1 MKSKLLKKST
11 LCFFYLPFVAGILTL
26 APNKLTAQ
34 TQVFA
39 NQVTFEDN
47 VDNAINATQENGDFA
62 TLNSYGGV
70 AVGIGAYSGE
80 LELQFP
86 STVPANTTTFIKID
100 FDNDVL
106 NSLLGGSL
114 GDLLAD
120 VLGNVILGDHYFD
133 VEARFFDG
141 STSNTVFN
149 STSRIPPSDTRYR
162 IVKDAEGNF
171 FIAITPDQA
180 YNRIYIE
187 DNTDALLIGLFNSMN
202 VYNVSYYTDNECAIT
217 PLFTD
222 FDGQGLTVDLL
233 GIGKAGVTNP
243 EFVIDENPDN
253 FSEIS
258 LGAINIIAS
267 IRQNV
272 YFPNTYQPDEEFS
285 VTLKTDPTL
294 VTLGLLNN
302 VQVIAYNDGSQVYVE
317 NISSVLSLDLLTLLQ
332 NGERAKIVFTPGVS
346 FDRVSVRLTSL
357 LNVNIAQ
364 TLDVYEIAVEGPDT
378 PTTDEESQL
387 FCAETNPTVEDL
399 EVNEP
404 SVIWYDQPTG
414 GTAYDASD
422 PLMDNTSYYG
432 AQIIDGCESEGRL
445 EVEVTI
451 GDAPT
456 PTTNNTEQDFC
467 VVDNPTVADIQVN
480 ETNVTWYDQPT
491 EGTPYNSTDPL
502 SDNTTY
508 YASLTDASS
517 SCESSVRLAVL
528 VNVGDAPTPTTNN
541 TEQDFCV
548 VDNPTV
554 ANIQV
559 NETDVTW
566 YDQPTEGTPYNS
578 TDPLSDNTTYYA
590 SLTDATSGCESSVR
604 LAVLVNV
611 GDAPTPTTD
620 NTEQDFCVVDNPTI
634 ADIQVNETDVT
645 WYDQPTGGTP
655 YNSTDPLSDN
665 TTYYASLT
673 DANSGCES
681 SVRLA
686 VLVNVGDAP
695 TPTTNNT
702 EQDFCVVDNPTIAD
716 IQVNETD
723 VTWYDQPTGGTPY
736 NSTDPLSDN
745 TTYYA
750 SLTDANSGCE
760 SSVRLAVLVNVG
772 DAPTPTTNNTEQD
785 FCVADDPTVADIQ
798 VNETDVTWYDQPTEG
813 TPYNSTDPLS
823 DNTTYYASLTDASSG
838 CESSVRLAV
847 LVNVGDGPT
856 PTTDNTEQDFCVID
870 NPTVADIQVNET
882 DVTWYDQP
890 TEGTPYN
897 STDPLS
903 DNTTYYASL
912 TDASSGC
919 ESSVRLAVLVTLSVP
934 ADPVITSNATGE
946 VCLETLV
953 SYSTEPGNQ
962 NYIWTATGGNIVDG
976 GGTTDNTVSIL
987 WTEMENTSVSVSYD
1001 SNTSCGTG
1009 NTTTFEEIVMVCA
1022 DLTINKTV
1030 DNKQPTIGEIITFT
1044 IAVTN
1049 EGPNDFMDVQI
1060 SEDMPSG
1067 FELVDF
1073 TTSLG
1078 TYNPV
1083 TSIWQI
1089 DVLPANVTATL
1100 EIRSEVLGEGN
1111 HTNVASIVTST
1122 PTDMGVLNN
1131 SSEIE
1136 VEPLCLIVYNEF
1148 SPNGDGVN
1156 DQFVISCIENF
1167 PNNTLQI
1174 FNRYGSLVF
1183 KANQYSNEWDGRAN
1197 VSGITNTGDV
1207 LPAGTYF
1214 YILEMDNASSKS
1226 GWVYLA
1232 K

>member
-1 MKSKLLKKST
+1 
-11 LCFFYLPFVAGILTL
+11 
-26 APNKLTAQ
+26 
-34 TQVFA
+34 
-39 NQVTFEDN
+39 
-47 VDNAINATQENGDFA
+47 
-62 TLNSYGGV
+62 
-70 AVGIGAYSGE
+70 
-80 LELQFP
+80 
-86 STVPANTTTFIKID
+86 
-100 FDNDVL
+100 
-106 NSLLGGSL
+106 
-114 GDLLAD
+114 
-120 VLGNVILGDHYFD
+120 
-133 VEARFFDG
+133 
-141 STSNTVFN
+141 
-149 STSRIPPSDTRYR
+149 
-162 IVKDAEGNF
+162 
-171 FIAITPDQA
+171 
-180 YNRIYIE
+180 
-187 DNTDALLIGLFNSMN
+187 
-202 VYNVSYYTDNECAIT
+202 
-217 PLFTD
+217 
-222 FDGQGLTVDLL
+222 
-233 GIGKAGVTNP
+233 
-243 EFVIDENPDN
+243 
-253 FSEIS
+253 
-258 LGAINIIAS
+258 
-267 IRQNV
+267 
-272 YFPNTYQPDEEFS
+272 
-285 VTLKTDPTL
+285 
-294 VTLGLLNN
+294 
-302 VQVIAYNDGSQVYVE
+302 
-317 NISSVLSLDLLTLLQ
+317 
-332 NGERAKIVFTPGVS
+332 
-346 FDRVSVRLTSL
+346 
-357 LNVNIAQ
+357 
-364 TLDVYEIAVEGPDT
+364 
-378 PTTDEESQL
+378 
-387 FCAETNPTVEDL
+387 
-399 EVNEP
+399 
-404 SVIWYDQPTG
+404 
-414 GTAYDASD
+414 
-422 PLMDNTSYYG
+422 MDNTSYYG

-508 YASLTDASS
+508 YASLTDATSGCESS
-517 SCESSVRLAVL
+517 VRLAVLVNVGDAPTPTTDNTEQDFCVVDNPTIADIQVNETNVTWYDQPTGGTPYNSTDPLSDNTTYYASLTDANSGCESSVRLAVL

-548 VDNPTV
+548 IDNPTV
-554 ANIQV
+554 ADIQV
-559 NETDVTW
+559 NETNVTW

-620 NTEQDFCVVDNPTI
+620 NTEQDFCVVDNPT
-634 ADIQVNETDVT
+634 
-645 WYDQPTGGTP
+645 
-655 YNSTDPLSDN
+655 
-665 TTYYASLT
+665 
-673 DANSGCES
+673 
-681 SVRLA
+681 
-686 VLVNVGDAP
+686 
-695 TPTTNNT
+695 
-702 EQDFCVVDNPTIAD
+702 
-716 IQVNETD
+716 
-723 VTWYDQPTGGTPY
+723 
-736 NSTDPLSDN
+736 
-745 TTYYA
+745 
-750 SLTDANSGCE
+750 
-760 SSVRLAVLVNVG
+760 
-772 DAPTPTTNNTEQD
+772 
-785 FCVADDPTVADIQ
+785 VADIQ
-798 VNETDVTWYDQPTEG
+798 VNETNVTWYDQPTEG

-823 DNTTYYASLTDASSG
+823 DNTTYYASLTDA
-838 CESSVRLAV
+838 
-847 LVNVGDGPT
+847 T
-856 PTTDNTEQDFCVID
+856 
-870 NPTVADIQVNET
+870 
-882 DVTWYDQP
+882 
-890 TEGTPYN
+890 
-897 STDPLS
+897 
-903 DNTTYYASL
+903 
-912 TDASSGC
+912 SGC

-934 ADPVITSNATGE
+934 ADPIITSNATGE

-953 SYSTEPGNQ
+953 TYSTEPGNQ
-962 NYIWTATGGNIVDG
+962 NYIWTATGGNILDG

-987 WTEMENTSVSVSYD
+987 WTEMENTSVSVSYE

-1136 VEPLCLIVYNEF
+1136 IEPLCLIVYNEF

>member
-11 LCFFYLPFVAGILTL
+11 LCFFYLLFVAGILTL

-302 VQVIAYNDGSQVYVE
+302 VQVIAYNDGSQVYIE

-378 PTTDEESQL
+378 PTTDEKSQL

-456 PTTNNTEQDFC
+456 PTTDNTEQDFC

-480 ETNVTWYDQPT
+480 ETDVTWYDQPT
-491 EGTPYNSTDPL
+491 GGTPYNSTDPL

-508 YASLTDASS
+508 YASLTDANSG
-517 SCESSVRLAVL
+517 CESSIRLAVT

-548 VDNPTV
+548 ADNPTI
-554 ANIQV
+554 ADIQV

-611 GDAPTPTTD
+611 GDAPTPTTN
-620 NTEQDFCVVDNPTI
+620 NTEQDFCVVDNPTV
-634 ADIQVNETDVT
+634 ADIQVNETNVTWYDQPTEGTPYNSTDPLSDNTTYYASLTDATSGCESSVRLAVTVNVGDAPTPTTDNTEQDFCVIDNPTVADIQVNETNVT
-645 WYDQPTGGTP
+645 WYDQPTGGTPYNSTDPLLDNTTYYASLTDATSGCESSVRLAVLVNVGDAPTPTTNNTEQDFCVIDNPTVADIQVNETNVTWYDQPTEGTP

-695 TPTTNNT
+695 TPTTDNT
-702 EQDFCVVDNPTIAD
+702 EQDFCVVDNPTVAD
-716 IQVNETD
+716 IQVNETN

-750 SLTDANSGCE
+750 SLTDA
-760 SSVRLAVLVNVG
+760 
-772 DAPTPTTNNTEQD
+772 T
-785 FCVADDPTVADIQ
+785 
-798 VNETDVTWYDQPTEG
+798 
-813 TPYNSTDPLS
+813 
-823 DNTTYYASLTDASSG
+823 
-838 CESSVRLAV
+838 
-847 LVNVGDGPT
+847 
-856 PTTDNTEQDFCVID
+856 
-870 NPTVADIQVNET
+870 
-882 DVTWYDQP
+882 
-890 TEGTPYN
+890 
-897 STDPLS
+897 
-903 DNTTYYASL
+903 
-912 TDASSGC
+912 SGC
-919 ESSVRLAVLVTLSVP
+919 ESSVRLAVLVTLSLP

-953 SYSTEPGNQ
+953 TYSTEPGNQ

-987 WTEMENTSVSVSYD
+987 WTEMENTSVSVSYE

-1131 SSEIE
+1131 ISEIE